1 MDDIPTNYVVQDK
14 TYQQEKTS
22 WFKKSFPVRTDP
34 VKYKSDGEEIF
45 VVSDLHIGSGRNDA
59 GVFPGTENFFADD
72 SFKRFLDYA
81 NGIKET
87 KNALLVINGDIFDFL
102 RITEFPG
109 KKRKARLS
117 KGIKHFLKF
126 DPLSRSQPPAPVVV
140 KNQFEEW
147 KNELEKLGIKKTIR
161 ELKKSIVK
169 REEKFGLGTE
179 DYKTIFKLII
189 IKKGHPEFFE
199 ALGRWLE
206 HGNNIIVVKGNHDLE
221 LYWPAVRNYLRLI
234 IAEEIINRSPQND
247 LKDVLTELVLRN
259 ITFIDDSVE
268 IDDDFY
274 VEHGHRYDK
283 FCTILNNAVLK
294 KNKDQLNIPF
304 GSFFNRYLLNR
315 VELFYPFLDNVRPT
329 ANVLPILMRENFP
342 LGLKV
347 LFQHIPL
354 LLRVLITNFR
364 YLRFMLGKVL
374 LFTLALVLPIVA
386 LVLVNLS
393 SVTDF
398 VKDISKLIGVGGFVG
413 TMIAQV
419 QNILMIFLA
428 YLLSRLVAW
437 FQLSEPSSLNKY
449 AKIRFEGSNY
459 SIITMG
465 HTHNPGQYLFDKD
478 KRFYN
483 TGTWIPI
490 IETSTADIRE
500 DKTYSFLHLIRD
512 ENNKLVPAGTGLLQR
527 WNDDGGRQENLVL
540 VKRK

>member
-81 NGIKET
+81 NGFKET

-147 KNELEKLGIKKTIR
+147 KNELEKLGIKKTIH

-189 IKKGHPEFFE
+189 IKKGHPEFFK

-247 LKDVLTELVLRN
+247 LKDVLTELVLPN

-283 FCTILNNAVLK
+283 FCTILDNAVLK

-364 YLRFMLGKVL
+364 YLRFMLGKVI

>member
-147 KNELEKLGIKKTIR
+147 KNELEKLGIKKTIH

-189 IKKGHPEFFE
+189 IKKGHPEFFK

-247 LKDVLTELVLRN
+247 LKDVLTELVLPN

-374 LFTLALVLPIVA
+374 PFTLALVLPIVA